1 MVILKQDRIE
11 YTNVVI
17 DRNIF
22 ACVGYFISFY
32 GFVKYQACYVSKI

>member
-11 YTNVVI
+11 YTNTVM

-22 ACVGYFISFY
+22 ACVGYFISF
-32 GFVKYQACYVSKI
+32 FLSSNSLDLWVC